1 MNESDIKE
9 IFKEEIE
16 GLEDEK
22 EIGEE
27 SIRFFEEEYNRTEK
41 FLDILNKLNGS
52 SIIEKIDRNELYSLR
67 KYYMSALSNIST
79 KLNVEKEI
87 FEETN
92 QLLHKISNILTYLH
106 SEKK

>member
-27 SIRFFEEEYNRTEK
+27 SIRFFEEEYNRIEK

-52 SIIEKIDRNELYSLR
+52 SIIEKIDRNELYELR
-67 KYYMSALSNIST
+67 KYYLKALANVST
-79 KLNVEKEI
+79 KLKEEREI
-87 FEETN
+87 LEETN
-92 QLLHKISNILTYLH
+92 QLLHKLLNISTHLY
-106 SEKK
+106 K